1 MVGGPPAVS
10 LNLEA
15 VLRQCMQCPTMWMQ
29 HVVTED
35 AVPRMLDA
43 VILW

>member
-1 MVGGPPAVS
+1 MIAGQTAVS

-15 VLRQCMQCPTMWMQ
+15 VPMQCMPCHTRWMQ

-43 VILW
+43 VILR